1 MIDCHHSCGHGNH
14 AQRVIRWKQ
23 EGKEIFDMQKI
34 NSFANEHPILFGL
47 IATIVFLL
55 MLIVSA
61 ILGNVWPGEE
71 AYGQPGGILGRLI
84 SVAIVLAVVSRLGWL
99 RPAGF
104 TSFGSWQAWL
114 LSILFLVYVIPVSA
128 YVLTGG
134 FSVPISRGVPSG
146 MVILFILISAFLEE
160 VVFRGLI
167 LGGLVYAWGST
178 NRGVIKSILVS
189 SLLFC
194 SIHLLDFLGGRLFLA
209 VFLQSL
215 EAFFLGVILAVL
227 VIRGK
232 SIYPAFFFHGLLN
245 IGAYL
250 SFSYK
255 GLEPSPASWLSL
267 SLMMLLPALFGMYLL
282 RKVSKKAFTGQFAA

>member
-1 MIDCHHSCGHGNH
+1 M
-14 AQRVIRWKQ
+14 K
-23 EGKEIFDMQKI
+23 KI
-34 NSFANEHPILFGL
+34 NSFASEHPVTFGVVVTFVFILMV
-47 IATIVFLL
+47 IA
-55 MLIVSA
+55 SN
-61 ILGNVWPGEE
+61 ILGNLWPGENI
-71 AYGQPGGILGRLI
+71 YGQPGNMLGRLI
-84 SVAIVLAVVSRLGWL
+84 SIAILIVILLRLGWL
-99 RPAGF
+99 RSAGF
-104 TSFGSWQAWL
+104 TLAGSLGIWLISL
-114 LSILFLVYVIPVSA
+114 LSLVCAVSGFA
-128 YVLTGG
+128 YTLNGNLYFNISGSVLTII
-134 FSVPISRGVPSG
+134 VV
-146 MVILFILISAFLEE
+146 VFILTQSIMEE
-160 VVFRGLI
+160 VVFRGLV
-167 LGGLVYAWGST
+167 LQGFLRAWGNTSH
-178 NRGVIKSILVS
+178 GILKSVLVS

-232 SIYPAFFFHGLLN
+232 SIYPAFFFHGILN

-282 RKVSKKAFTGQFAA
+282 RKVSNKAITGQSAA